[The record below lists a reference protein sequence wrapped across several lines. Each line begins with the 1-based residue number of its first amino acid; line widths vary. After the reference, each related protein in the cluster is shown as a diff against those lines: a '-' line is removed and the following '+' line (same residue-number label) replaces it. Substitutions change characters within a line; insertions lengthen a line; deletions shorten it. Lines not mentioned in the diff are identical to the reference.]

1 MFFSI
6 WKLSSNSWNEWNK
19 YKEVWSW
26 SSGSTISGHPLGP
39 WAGLSPN
46 WEDLSDCRPTQDQ
59 KGGEA
64 GYFYRVVPNV
74 LDINRLLTDL
84 TVKEEPDLVQ
94 WKEPCEWAFCQVKQ
108 VVLFGGLLLHSP
120 DFFLPF
126 VLQIYILGAP
136 DLSVHSELMHHI
148 LIKLVKQYLI
158 VLNSF
163 AIFKRR
169 MRH

>member
-126 VLQIYILGAP
+126 VLQTDASDRGPGAVFP
-136 DLSVHSELMHHI
+136 RWWRGRSTRKSSSSQSSTSDNTNTRVI
-148 LIKLVKQYLI
+148 
-158 VLNSF
+158 
-163 AIFKRR
+163 
-169 MRH
+169 